1 MKRICFVLFLS
12 LLLVFAL
19 GFHALAANRTQADA
33 VAWVNARLS
42 EKWAVDYDGANG
54 CQDIDLIKYYFDYL
68 GASRINGYAYTYV
81 NCPLPNGW
89 SRSYVPGVGDIA
101 VWGANVGIAGQYGHV
116 GIVTKVSGSN
126 ITYVA
131 TNDGAVQC
139 TSHTLSRYNCSI
151 FIHPSFLVNGSL
163 DVNWRI
169 DGSDING
176 GQSAGTVDVYVN
188 GVLQSND
195 CSDYYADV
203 PYGASYEIRDIRAS
217 SGYTYLGVASGSLT
231 GYVGEDTAVRLSFAK
246 NSAPSGGAIVII
258 TGNNVPVRSYA
269 STSAS
274 RLGTVANDTGWSY
287 MGSTIQDERGVDWYS
302 ISYYGKTGW
311 VSSKLSSFKGNP
323 EEHSYGDKIT
333 IVNGDTNIRQAPALS
348 GKLLGV
354 AYKNTVW
361 TYLGQSAVDTRG
373 ITWYLISYKSASAWI
388 SSKYSEFTQSSSGWD
403 DWSGHSSYHVSQSAY
418 LTSNTP
424 KVDGEKAF
432 DGKSDT
438 CWCVSESNNSFGQ
451 WVQIDYAKSRSVTG
465 FTIINGYDKV
475 RGSNDYWKLNCRVST
490 LAVYCDGAYIGLY
503 SLKDS
508 RSPQTISFGHSV
520 TGSTFRFVIRGVYGG
535 SKYADVCISEISL
548 Y

>member
-1 MKRICFVLFLS
+1 MKRVCFVFSLALVVVLVLS
-12 LLLVFAL
+12 
-19 GFHALAANRTQADA
+19 FHALAANRTQEEA
-33 VAWVNARLS
+33 VAWANARLN

-81 NCPLPNGW
+81 NCLLPGGW
-89 SRSYVPGVGDIA
+89 SRSYAPAVGDIA
-101 VWGANVGIAGQYGHV
+101 VWGAQVGIAGQYGHV
-116 GIVTKVSGSN
+116 GIVTKVSGNN

-139 TSHTLSRYNCSI
+139 TSHTLNRNDCTVY
-151 FIHPSFLVNGSL
+151 IHPAFLVNGSL

-188 GVLQSND
+188 GILQSND

-231 GYVGEDTAVRLSFAK
+231 GSVGENTAVRLSFAK
-246 NSAPSGGAIVII
+246 NSVPSGGAIVII
-258 TGNNVPVRSYA
+258 TGSNVPVRSSA
-269 STSAS
+269 STKAS
-274 RLGTVANDTGWSY
+274 RLGTVATDTGWSY
-287 MGSTIQDERGVDWYS
+287 QGSTVTDERGVAWYS
-302 ISYYGKTGW
+302 ISYNGKTGW
-311 VSSKLSSFKGNP
+311 VSSKLSTLKENP
-323 EEHSYGDKIT
+323 TEHSYGEQIT
-333 IVNGDTNIRQAPALS
+333 IVNGNTNIRQAPALS

-373 ITWYLISYKSASAWI
+373 ITWYQISYKNASAWI
-388 SSKYSEFTQSSSGWD
+388 SSKYAEFTSSSSGWNG
-403 DWSGHSSYHVSQSAY
+403 WSGYHVTQSAY
-418 LTSNTP
+418 LINNTP

-451 WVQIDYAKSRSVTG
+451 WVQIEYSQSRSVKG

-475 RGSNDYWKLNCRVST
+475 RGSNDYWKLNCRVAT
-490 LAVYCDGAYIGLY
+490 LAVYCDGTYVGLY

-508 RSPQTISFGHSV
+508 RSPQSISFNWPV
-520 TGSTFRFVIRGVYGG
+520 TGSTFRFVIRGVYGC
-535 SKYADVCISEISL
+535 SKYADVCISEITL